1 MSGVA
6 HARNLIGPLLTG
18 FYRLRITGVHHLP
31 PHGGVLLVS
40 DQHGL
45 LDPTILATGLT
56 RPVRVL
62 THASDSAPRWSGLTA
77 ALGRIEVEPDHS
89 VWPALQLG
97 VKALRAGE
105 AAGVFISS
113 PFGAPAVTPP
123 AALAA
128 YLHARSQVPIL
139 AVTLFATSGSR
150 PTDLPRPR
158 SVIECH
164 IAPPVDLPVPDDP
177 VSLMLLRQHAERIRQ
192 ICADARELATDRTGR
207 KLPWA
212 QPHSG
217 HPGAQPHNG
226 HRD

>member
-62 THASDSAPRWSGLTA
+62 TQASDATPRWSGLTA
-77 ALGRIEVEPDHS
+77 ALGRIDMEQDHS

-97 VKALRAGE
+97 VTALRAGE
-105 AAGVFISS
+105 AVGVFISS
-113 PFGAPAVTPP
+113 PFGEPALTPP
-123 AALAA
+123 TALAA

-139 AVTLFATSGSR
+139 AVTMFGTTGSR

-158 SVIECH
+158 SIIECH

-177 VSLMLLRQHAERIRQ
+177 VSLTLLRQQAERIRQ
-192 ICADARELATDRTGR
+192 ICADARRMATDRTGR
-207 KLPWA
+207 QLPWA
-212 QPHSG
+212 E
-217 HPGAQPHNG
+217 PHNG